1 MTMKNEY
8 SERIALLERKLDR
21 ESRARAEAEQLLESK
36 ASELNFHVQQ
46 LMTEVNRTRVL
57 SAAMESA
64 TDGIALADQDGLFT
78 FMNKAHAS
86 MFGYAI
92 DELVGQPWSVLY
104 EQDEIER
111 IGNDVMPKLFQDL
124 SWRGEATGKT
134 RSGQTILQEIVLT
147 AMPDGSLICST
158 RDITARR
165 LAQVAARKTEFK
177 LQQAERQA
185 ALYALGNAVAHDFNN
200 LIAAIS
206 GYATLI
212 EQDVLAGSDNSI
224 RAQRIQQAANQASAV
239 VRSLEIDRQDDTISM
254 AEVDLVSLVKTGLSI
269 AEAIRP
275 PGIKIQVDLP
285 ETAIAHAN
293 ELAISRG
300 LLNVAK
306 NAFDAMGENGTLAIR
321 LSRIPREMFF
331 EPEVYKCIGKPA
343 HEYQWVV
350 EISDTGPGIGI
361 EKLDKIFDPFFS
373 TKPSLKGS
381 GLGLMS
387 LTGLVETGS
396 AFVEVSSEPGRGTQF
411 RISLHRRAITAGES
425 SSIANRVSHATLGE
439 MPHILVVED
448 DPMMGDVLKATL
460 SSFGFRPHW
469 IDNPTTALSYIANLD
484 HEIDL
489 LLTDQTM
496 PGMQGSELTELAKH
510 LRPDLPVII
519 YSGQAKYITPD
530 PAYFAIL
537 RKPIEASELET
548 CIGAALASRQ
558 VQ

>member
-36 ASELNFHVQQ
+36 ASELNAHARH
-46 LMTEVNRTRVL
+46 LMTEVNRTHLL

-86 MFGYAI
+86 MFGYAV
-92 DELVGQPWSVLY
+92 DELIGQAWSVLY

-111 IGNDVMPKLFQDL
+111 IGNDVMPKVFQDL

-185 ALYALGNAVAHDFNN
+185 ALFALGNAVAHDFNN

-239 VRSLEIDRQDDTISM
+239 VRSLEIDRQDDTTTM
-254 AEVDLVSLVKTGLSI
+254 AEIDLVSLVKTGLSI

-285 ETAIAHAN
+285 EKAIAHAN
-293 ELAISRG
+293 ELALSRG

-306 NAFDAMGENGTLAIR
+306 NAFDAMGESGTLAIR
-321 LSRIPREMFF
+321 LSRIPRAMFA
-331 EPEVYKCIGKPA
+331 EPAVYKRIGKPA
-343 HEYQWVV
+343 HEYQWVF
-350 EISDTGPGIGI
+350 EISDTGSGIGI

-396 AFVEVSSEPGRGTQF
+396 AFVEVSSVPGRGTQF
-411 RISLHRRAITAGES
+411 RISLHRRAIIAGES

-469 IDNPTTALSYIANLD
+469 IENPTTALSYIANLD

-496 PGMQGSELTELAKH
+496 PGMRGSELTQLAKH

-519 YSGQAKYITPD
+519 YSGQAKYIKPN

-537 RKPIEASELET
+537 RKPIAASELEA
-548 CIGAALASRQ
+548 CIGAALVSRQ
-558 VQ
+558 S